1 MFRLILANPI
11 VFLIG
16 ILIVCLFGAVSVF
29 RIPIQMI
36 PDVSPRVVSVE
47 TVWPGATPQDVEQE
61 ILVEQEKHLRRIP
74 GLVRLASNA
83 EFGTGSVELEF
94 PPGLDI
100 NEALIRINNA
110 LSQVT
115 GYPDTVD
122 EPRIVAE
129 SVSDDPFL
137 YFGVER
143 LPGRPDASAS
153 NAQDVQRETNWVE
166 TTLRPRLERVPGV
179 SNVRV
184 IGGAPQEIHIQLDPL
199 KLAARRLNV
208 GDVRDAIRLRNR
220 DVSGGDKE
228 FGKRRYFLRTIGRFG
243 DLEALNDLIVA
254 QENGAHIRLRDVGHA
269 TLGTEE
275 PRNLAFADGKPALLI
290 GIGKRVG
297 ANVIAVKDSVL
308 AAADELNRHALK
320 DRGLTMRLLSE
331 DVRYMEQSIRNVLE
345 NLVLGGGLAA
355 LVLLLFLRSLPAT
368 VIAAAGMPIC
378 VLATLLVLA
387 AAGRSVN
394 VISLSGIAFAIGMTL
409 DNSIVALDNISR
421 HLDRGKPRF
430 AATLDGITEVWPA
443 ILSSTLTTV
452 MVFLPVLLLDR
463 EAGQLYSDIA
473 VAISGSIVMSMLV
486 AMTIVPMAASRWPLA
501 APEPGRLG
509 RLLDRLGAGF
519 TGATAAGV
527 RWVLHGLG
535 RELAVMAAAVAL
547 VAAIIAWMVPPAE
560 YLPEGEEATVFSFV
574 SAPPGYSM
582 NTMMEIWRGI
592 DPALSGR
599 VGAAPES
606 GTVDGVPP
614 LAVNLSFVRPGFM
627 RFVTEPLSAADTQTL
642 IKAVTEK
649 LRAVPGMR
657 AFAARGSIF
666 SGNSG
671 GSRAIK
677 VELSGG
683 DLRTLYATSLAV
695 LDRAGRLFENGQVNS
710 DPSPPT
716 LNMSQPLLELHPDWE
731 RASELG
737 ISLTE
742 LGYALRAYADGAF
755 ADEYI
760 LNDEKLDI
768 YLRVAADANRDRQDF
783 ENLSL
788 YTGKGVPVP
797 ISTLAE
803 LRETVGSSS
812 IARVDGLRTVTL
824 TIMPPRSV
832 ALETG
837 IALVR
842 EKLLDGLRTEGV
854 IPDAITTR
862 ITGASGELE
871 EIRAAMTGGFV
882 LAAIIAYLV
891 LVAVFAHWG
900 YPLIIMAVVPTGISG
915 GLLGLWL
922 FNALGAHLDAVGL
935 APTQQPFDVL
945 TMLGF
950 LVLIGA
956 VVNNPILIVERAAEN
971 RTRKGMAIA
980 DAVEEA
986 LRLRLR
992 PIMIS
997 TVTTIF
1003 GLVPLVLIPSAGTE
1017 LYRGL
1022 GLVVLFGML
1031 FSSLVT
1037 ITVLPVALS
1046 LVFRGSAWVRSFC
1059 PRGLPVKSAR

>member
-47 TVWPGATPQDVEQE
+47 TNWPGATPQDVEQE

-83 EFGTGSVELEF
+83 EFGTGTVELEF

-129 SVSDDPFL
+129 SVSDDPFM

-143 LPGRPDASAS
+143 LPGLPDAS
-153 NAQDVQRETNWVE
+153 DVQRETNWVE
-166 TTLRPRLERVPGV
+166 NVLRPRLERVPGV

-184 IGGAPQEIHIQLDPL
+184 IGGAAQEIHIQLDPL

-254 QENGAHIRLRDVGHA
+254 QENGAHIRLRDLGHA

-290 GIGKRVG
+290 GVGKRVG

-308 AAADELNRHALK
+308 AVADELNRHALK

-331 DVRYMEQSIRNVLE
+331 DVRYMEQSIRNVVE

-421 HLDRGKPRF
+421 HLDRGKSRL

-443 ILSSTLTTV
+443 ILSSTLATV
-452 MVFLPVLLLDR
+452 MVFLPVLLLDM

-509 RLLDRLGAGF
+509 RFLDRLGAGF

-535 RELAVMAAAVAL
+535 RELAVLAAAVAV

-574 SAPPGYSM
+574 SAPPGYNM

-592 DPALSGR
+592 DPALSGQ

-606 GTVDGVPP
+606 GTVDGIPP

-627 RFVTEPLSAADTQTL
+627 RFVTEPLSAADTQAL
-642 IKAVTEK
+642 IRAVTEK

-657 AFAARGSIF
+657 AFASRGSIF

-716 LNMSQPLLELHPDWE
+716 LNMSQPLLELHPNWE

-797 ISTLAE
+797 LSTLAE

-837 IALVR
+837 IARVR
-842 EKLLDGLRTEGV
+842 EKLLDGLRVEGV

-882 LAAIIAYLV
+882 LAAVIAYLV

-915 GLLGLWL
+915 GLLGLRL
-922 FNALGAHLDAVGL
+922 FNALGARLDAIGL

-950 LVLIGA
+950 LVLVGA

-971 RTRKGMAIA
+971 WTRKGMAIA

-1046 LVFRGSAWVRSFC
+1046 LVFRSSAWVRSFG
-1059 PRGLPVKSAR
+1059 PRGLPPVKRA

>member
-1 MFRLILANPI
+1 MFRAILANPI
-11 VFLIG
+11 VVLIG

-47 TVWPGATPQDVEQE
+47 TSWPGATPQDVEQE

-74 GLVRLASNA
+74 GLERLASTA
-83 EFGTGSVELEF
+83 EFGAASIELEF
-94 PPGLDI
+94 PPGLDL

-143 LPGRPDASAS
+143 LDAKPGAPE
-153 NAQDVQRETNWVE
+153 VQRETNWVE
-166 TTLRPRLERVPGV
+166 NVLRPRLERVAGV

-184 IGGAPQEIHIQLDPL
+184 IGGVPQEIHIHLDPL

-208 GDVRDAIRLRNR
+208 GQIRDAIRLRNR
-220 DVSGGDKE
+220 DVSAGDKE

-254 QENGAHIRLRDVGHA
+254 TSDGAHIRLADVGQA
-269 TLGTEE
+269 TLATEE
-275 PRNLAFADGKPALLI
+275 LRNAAFADGRPALLI
-290 GIGKRVG
+290 GVGKRVG
-297 ANVIAVKDSVL
+297 ANVIAVKDAVL
-308 AAADELNRHALK
+308 AAAGELNRHALK

-331 DVRYMEQSIRNVLE
+331 DVRYMEQSIRNVIE

-355 LVLLLFLRSLPAT
+355 LVLLVFLRSLPAT
-368 VIAAAGMPIC
+368 AIAAAGMPLC

-387 AAGRSVN
+387 ASGRSVN

-421 HLDRGKPRF
+421 HLDQGKPRF

-443 ILSSTLTTV
+443 ILSSTLATV
-452 MVFLPVLLLDR
+452 MVFLPVLTLEL

-486 AMTIVPMAASRWPLA
+486 AMTIVPMATSRWSLSSGPLSS
-501 APEPGRLG
+501 PKEEGRLARG
-509 RLLDRLGAGF
+509 LDRVGAGF

-527 RWVLHGLG
+527 RWVLRGVG
-535 RELAVMAAAVAL
+535 RELAVMGGAVAAVAAIL
-547 VAAIIAWMVPPAE
+547 VWMVPPAE
-560 YLPEGEEATVFSFV
+560 YLPEGEEATVFSFL

-582 NTMMEIWRGI
+582 DSMMAIWRQI
-592 DPALSGR
+592 DPALSAR
-599 VGAAPES
+599 VGADPES
-606 GTVDGVPP
+606 GVVDGIPP

-627 RFVTEPLSAADTQTL
+627 RFVTEPVSSADTDALIRTL
-642 IKAVTEK
+642 TERM
-649 LRAVPGMR
+649 RAIPGVQ

-683 DLRTLYATSLAV
+683 DLRTLYTTALSV
-695 LDRAGRLFENGQVNS
+695 LDRAGGLFDGAQVNS

-716 LNMSQPLLELHPDWE
+716 LALSQPMLEMHPNWE
-731 RASELG
+731 RAGELG
-737 ISLTE
+737 IGLTE
-742 LGYALRAYADGAF
+742 LGYALRAYSDGAF

-768 YLRVAADANRDRQDF
+768 YLRVASEANRDRHDF
-783 ENLSL
+783 ENLVL
-788 YTGKGVPVP
+788 HTGRGVAVP

-803 LRETVGSSS
+803 LRETVGASS

-837 IALVR
+837 IAAVR
-842 EKLLDGLRTEGV
+842 DGLLDRLRAEGV
-854 IPDAITTR
+854 IPDAIATR
-862 ITGASGELE
+862 ITGAGGDLDA
-871 EIRAAMTGGFV
+871 IRSAMTGGFV
-882 LAAIIAYLV
+882 LAAVIAYLV

-915 GLLGLWL
+915 GFLGLWL
-922 FNALGAHLDAVGL
+922 FNLAGARLDAIGL

-950 LVLIGA
+950 LVLIGT

-971 RTRKGMAIA
+971 RSRRGMAIA
-980 DAVEEA
+980 GAVEEA

-1046 LVFRGSAWVRSFC
+1046 LVFRLAERIGKIG
-1059 PRGLPVKSAR
+1059 PQNLPAKSA